1 MHRSTPSATAFR
13 AYSSGGARTTI
24 HQADDSKQMQEMSG
38 NMMSGESRKKV
49 ESPQNY
55 GFTSVVHDADQATGG
70 AVSGAMSKMAKSAEG
85 FMSFIGGNRSFPV
98 CAIMD
103 DRRHRLK
110 GLEKGDTAMFRGK
123 NDQQQFHMTQDG
135 GFWSADEG
143 KTVRM
148 QLVPS
153 QQGQGGQGGGGSGG
167 GGGGGG
173 GGAQTLAGS
182 SGGAGGAGGGSG
194 GGQGGQSQMGQ
205 KPVYKQG
212 KDSAYYVDV
221 KKDKTT
227 ASGKEVHLKLDDK
240 KTYVHC
246 KNKNVYLGGESGGG
260 GGGGGGGG
268 SGQLAS
274 SGFKRVV
281 LEDGTICQNVWGKSG
296 GGGSEDEIV
305 EFAEFATAAPRAL
318 DVIDGGFF

>member
-1 MHRSTPSATAFR
+1 MHRATPANTSFR

-24 HQADDSKQMQEMSG
+24 HQADDSQFMQEMKG
-38 NMMSGESRKKV
+38 NMLFGESRSKV

-55 GFTSVVHDADQATGG
+55 GFTSVVHSADQGSGTGAGTG
-70 AVSGAMSKMAKSAEG
+70 AGSGAGSGDGSGSGGQATSAEG

-103 DRRHRLK
+103 DRRHRLY
-110 GLEKGDTAMFRGK
+110 GMAEGDTAMFRGAK
-123 NDQQQFHMTQDG
+123 DQQQFHMTTDG

-153 QQGQGGQGGGGSGG
+153 QQQQGGQGGASGGGSGGSGGGAQTLDASSGG
-167 GGGGGG
+167 GGGG
-173 GGAQTLAGS
+173 A
-182 SGGAGGAGGGSG
+182 
-194 GGQGGQSQMGQ
+194 GGQSGQGQKQMGQ

-246 KNKNVYLGGESGGG
+246 KSQNVYLGGENTGSGG
-260 GGGGGGGG
+260 
-268 SGQLAS
+268 
-274 SGFKRVV
+274 GFKRVV
-281 LEDGTICQNVWGKSG
+281 LEDGTIAQNVWGKSG
-296 GGGSEDEIV
+296 GGSSSAITVMTSTPE
-305 EFAEFATAAPRAL
+305 T
-318 DVIDGGFF
+318 IDGGFF

>member
-1 MHRSTPSATAFR
+1 MHRATPSATSFR

-24 HQADDSKQMQEMSG
+24 HQADDTKLMQEMGG
-38 NMMSGESRKKV
+38 NMMSGENRKKI

-55 GFTSVVHDADQATGG
+55 GFTSVVHDADQAAGG
-70 AVSGAMSKMAKSAEG
+70 NGGKSAEG

-103 DRRHRLK
+103 DRRHRLN
-110 GLEKGDTAMFRGK
+110 GCQKGDTAMYRGAK
-123 NDQQQFHMTQDG
+123 DQQQFHMTTDG
-135 GFWSADEG
+135 GFWSADES

-153 QQGQGGQGGGGSGG
+153 QQGGQGGGSGG
-167 GGGGGG
+167 GGSGSGG
-173 GGAQTLAGS
+173 GGAQALDAS
-182 SGGAGGAGGGSG
+182 SG
-194 GGQGGQSQMGQ
+194 GGQGGQGGQGQQQMGQ

-212 KDSAYYVDV
+212 QDSAYYVDV

-246 KNKNVYLGGESGGG
+246 KSQNVYLGGENTGSGG
-260 GGGGGGGG
+260 
-268 SGQLAS
+268 
-274 SGFKRVV
+274 GFKRVV
-281 LEDGTICQNVWGKSG
+281 LEDGSIAQNVWGKTG
-296 GGGSEDEIV
+296 GGGTSSFGLGAGRSFTLDGDRT
-305 EFAEFATAAPRAL
+305 FTLGPGHAAVAA
-318 DVIDGGFF
+318 IDGGIF

>member
-1 MHRSTPSATAFR
+1 MHRATPANTSFR

-24 HQADDSKQMQEMSG
+24 HQADDMKLMQEMGG

-55 GFTSVVHDADQATGG
+55 GFTSVVHSADQGSGSGSGSGG
-70 AVSGAMSKMAKSAEG
+70 QTKSAEG

-103 DRRHRLK
+103 DRRHRLY
-110 GLEKGDTAMFRGK
+110 GMAQGDTAMFRGAK
-123 NDQQQFHMTQDG
+123 DQQQFHMTTDG
-135 GFWSADEG
+135 GFWSADES

-153 QQGQGGQGGGGSGG
+153 QQGGQGGQGGSGGGGSGG
-167 GGGGGG
+167 GAQTLDASSGGG
-173 GGAQTLAGS
+173 GGAA
-182 SGGAGGAGGGSG
+182 
-194 GGQGGQSQMGQ
+194 GGQGGQGGQQQMGQ

-212 KDSAYYVDV
+212 QNSAYYMDV
-221 KKDKTT
+221 TKDKTT

-240 KTYVHC
+240 QTYVHC
-246 KNKNVYLGGESGGG
+246 KEKNVYLGGESGG
-260 GGGGGGGG
+260 
-268 SGQLAS
+268 SRS
-274 SGFKRVV
+274 TNFKRIV

-296 GGGSEDEIV
+296 GSSSAMMAMTSTPE
-305 EFAEFATAAPRAL
+305 T
-318 DVIDGGFF
+318 IDGGFF

>member
-1 MHRSTPSATAFR
+1 MHRATPANTSFR

-24 HQADDSKQMQEMSG
+24 HQADDAKQMQEMKG
-38 NMMSGESRKKV
+38 NMMSGENRSKV

-55 GFTSVVHDADQATGG
+55 GFTSVVHDAEQGADGKVTG
-70 AVSGAMSKMAKSAEG
+70 SAEG

-103 DRRHRLK
+103 DRRHRLN
-110 GLEKGDTAMFRGK
+110 GMEKGDTAMYRGAK
-123 NDQQQFHMTQDG
+123 DQQQFHMTTDG

-153 QQGQGGQGGGGSGG
+153 QQQGGGQGGQGGG

-173 GGAQTLAGS
+173 GGAQTLDAS
-182 SGGAGGAGGGSG
+182 SGGAGGGAGGGS
-194 GGQGGQSQMGQ
+194 QGGQQQQKGQ
-205 KPVYKQG
+205 KPVYKNG
-212 KDSAYYVDV
+212 KDSPYYVDV

-246 KNKNVYLGGESGGG
+246 KSQNVYLGGENSGGG
-260 GGGGGGGG
+260 
-268 SGQLAS
+268 
-274 SGFKRVV
+274 GFKRVV
-281 LEDGTICQNVWGKSG
+281 LEDGTIAQNVWGKSG
-296 GGGSEDEIV
+296 GGSGSV
-305 EFAEFATAAPRAL
+305 
-318 DVIDGGFF
+318 DGGTF

>member
-1 MHRSTPSATAFR
+1 MHRATPANTSFR
-13 AYSSGGARTTI
+13 SYSSGGARTLI
-24 HQADDSKQMQEMSG
+24 RSIDDGKLMQEMGG
-38 NMMSGESRKKV
+38 NMMAGEQRSGV

-55 GFTSVVHDADQATGG
+55 GFTSVVHAAEEAGG
-70 AVSGAMSKMAKSAEG
+70 KIKSSAEG

-103 DRRHRLK
+103 DRRHRLY
-110 GLEKGDTAMFRGK
+110 GMEKGDTAMYRGAK
-123 NDQQQFHMTQDG
+123 DQQQFHMTQEG

-153 QQGQGGQGGGGSGG
+153 QQQQGGGQGGGSGG
-167 GGGGGG
+167 GGGGSG
-173 GGAQTLAGS
+173 GGAQTLDAS
-182 SGGAGGAGGGSG
+182 SGGGGGGGGGS
-194 GGQGGQSQMGQ
+194 GGQGGQSDQGQQQQQKGQ

-240 KTYVHC
+240 KTYIHC
-246 KNKNVYLGGESGGG
+246 KEKNVYLGGESGGS
-260 GGGGGGGG
+260 G
-268 SGQLAS
+268 SAS
-274 SGFKRVV
+274 ARASGFKRVV

-296 GGGSEDEIV
+296 GGSVSD
-305 EFAEFATAAPRAL
+305 FAITLPDVP